1 MMLHKSSVVVLLL
14 LTGALPVALL
24 SGCRRGHMPAVQEQ
38 GGGSGPLTIAKM
50 GGDIDVAD
58 APQGANLNTMGGGI
72 HVGNA
77 GAPVKAQTMGGDIA
91 VDRVNGSVDAS
102 TMGGKIRIGEA
113 NGAVK
118 ASTMA
123 GDIKARVVGSSS
135 SERDIE
141 LSSNSGT
148 IELVVPKDFPMEVKI
163 TLAYTRDSSRNYQVV
178 DSIGLIQQTTDDWDM
193 SQGSPRK
200 YIRAKGLVG
209 SGMNHVTIKTI
220 NGDVI
225 LKQE

>member
-1 MMLHKSSVVVLLL
+1 MTPHKMSAVVLLL
-14 LTGALPVALL
+14 LTGAVPVALL
-24 SGCRRGHMPAVQEQ
+24 SGCGRAYIPAVQAH
-38 GGGSGPLTIAKM
+38 GGGSGPVTISKM

-58 APQGANLNTMGGGI
+58 APEGANLNTMGGGI

-77 GAPVKAQTMGGDIA
+77 GASVQVKTMGGDIA
-91 VDRVNGSVDAS
+91 VDRVNGSVDAA

-118 ASTMA
+118 ATTMA
-123 GDIKARVVGSSS
+123 GDIKVRVVGSST

-148 IELVVPKDFPMEVKI
+148 IELTVPKDFPMDVKI
-163 TLAYTRDSSRNYQVV
+163 TLAYTKNSARNYQVV
-178 DSIGLIQQTTDDWDM
+178 DSIGLIQQTTDDWDL
-193 SQGSPRK
+193 SHGSPRK
-200 YIRAKGLVG
+200 YIRAKGRVG
-209 SGMNHVTIKTI
+209 SGLNHVVIKTI

-225 LKQE
+225 LKRE